1 MNRLL
6 LSLAVTFLCFAPV
19 VAGQRIV
26 VAAGNGQ
33 TGINGYPLRDDLVV
47 QVCDDTTGRPLE
59 GVPVFFSVLNGPA
72 CVPQHTNQPVEQLL
86 NAPRTMTGIG
96 GYARARLRLPA
107 TAAEQIFVTA
117 ATPETIDTPAIF
129 EVNSHAKYW
138 LITLALGLCGGLG
151 LFLFGMFFLNDAMQ
165 RIAGPKLREILIR
178 LTSSPLRG
186 AATGIFVTIFN
197 QSSTATTLLEVSLVG
212 AGLLT
217 FYQTMAVTMGAEL
230 GSTITAQLVAFKLSE
245 FAVFIA
251 GAGFF
256 IAFVAKSKKWRDIG
270 NAVAGFGILFLGM
283 KIMADLMMPLRSY
296 APFMEMMSH
305 VENPVFGILVGMGFT
320 MLIHSSGATSGIVI
334 ALALANV
341 INLAQAIPLNL
352 GAQIGT
358 CITAALGSIGRGR
371 EGKKVALWHV
381 MHQTAGVLLVFPFI
395 TFVRWD
401 GVPVWITFVQWFTHT
416 VCFSDDPARQIAM
429 AHTVASFINMMVF
442 LPLLPFMHR
451 LITVM
456 FPAKEEQRTFG
467 PQYIDEGFLSSPPLA
482 LEQSRKE
489 IVREGEIVI
498 EMMRLS
504 AKVFESRDLRLSET
518 VSLMD
523 IRADVLRNA
532 VVPYLARI
540 SQNSALTEEQS
551 KQQLQLLYIAA
562 DFESIGDIID
572 KNIMPL
578 ARKKLENDLW
588 FSDQG
593 WKDIVSLHSRV
604 MENLDRA
611 LSALMQGDMEP
622 ARMAAESSTE
632 INGYEADLRKRH
644 IERLNSGLKEAL
656 ETSSVHLDLLEQFKR
671 VNSLVVSIGR
681 ALLGQI

>member
-1 MNRLL
+1 MRRSLL
-6 LSLAVTFLCFAPV
+6 PLLFALLCLSPV
-19 VAGQRIV
+19 MAAQRIV
-26 VAAGNGQ
+26 AVAGNGQ
-33 TGINGYPLRDDLVV
+33 TGINGYPLREDLVV
-47 QVCDDTTGRPLE
+47 QVTDADSGRPLE
-59 GVPVFFSVLNGPA
+59 GIPVFFSVLNGPV
-72 CVPQHTNQPVEQLL
+72 CVPSRVQAPQDQLL
-86 NAPRTMTGIG
+86 SAPRTVSGTG

-107 TAAEQIFVTA
+107 AADEQIYITA

-129 EVNSHAKYW
+129 EVYAHAKYW

-151 LFLFGMFFLNDAMQ
+151 LFLFGMFYLNDALQ

-186 AATGIFVTIFN
+186 AATGVLVTIFN

-251 GAGFF
+251 GMGFF
-256 IAFVAKSKKWRDIG
+256 VTFVAKNKKWRDIG
-270 NAVAGFGILFLGM
+270 SAVAGFGILFLGM
-283 KIMADLMMPLRSY
+283 KIMADLMMPLRTY
-296 APFMEMMSH
+296 APFMEMMRH

-341 INLAQAIPLNL
+341 ISLAQAIPLNL

-358 CITAALGSIGRGR
+358 CITAAIGSIGRGR

-381 MHQTAGVLLVFPFI
+381 MHQTAGVLLIFPFI
-395 TFVRWD
+395 TVVRWD

-416 VCFSDDPARQIAM
+416 FFFSDDPARQIAM
-429 AHTVASFINMMVF
+429 AHTVASFINMAVF
-442 LPLLPFMHR
+442 FPLLPVMNR
-451 LITVM
+451 LITYV
-456 FPAKEEQRTFG
+456 FPARDEQRSFG
-467 PQYIDEGFLSSPPLA
+467 PQYINDGLLTSPPLA
-482 LEQSRKE
+482 LEQARRE
-489 IVREGEIVI
+489 IVREGEIII

-504 AKVFESRDLRLSET
+504 AKVFESRNLRLSET

-551 KQQLQLLYIAA
+551 KQQLQLLYITA

-578 ARKKLENDLW
+578 ARKKLENELW
-588 FSDQG
+588 FSDEG
-593 WKDIVSLHSRV
+593 WKDIVSLHARV

-611 LSALMQGDMEP
+611 LSALMQGNMEP
-622 ARMAAESSTE
+622 ARMAAESSVE

-671 VNSLVVSIGR
+671 INSLVVSIGR
-681 ALLGQI
+681 SLLGQI